1 MTKHYS
7 SGRALHEK
15 LLEGINDLA
24 DNVASTLGPRGRN
37 VILHKEGH
45 SPIVTKDGVTVANF
59 INFDDPIKN
68 VGAEIIK
75 QAASNTNVSAGDG
88 TTTSTVLSRAILQEA
103 QKYLVAGSSPVE
115 LKRGMDK
122 TVEAIVGNIK
132 GLSRPVETQDDIR
145 HVATISANN
154 DKTIGDLITMAVDQ
168 AGKDG
173 AISVEDGKSMETTLD
188 VVEGFRFDSGYF
200 SKSFITNQR
209 KAAIKYDSPVIL
221 ITDHKIDSVDSIYP
235 VLELAARDG
244 RPLIVVAEEVEGQAL
259 AALIMNSTRGTMK
272 VAAVKAPYYGEE
284 RRNTLKDLS
293 VSVGATFIS
302 RESGI
307 RLSDVKLDNLGTC
320 DKIEVIKNHTTVV
333 GGRGDVEV
341 IEEKIESLKEE
352 IKQTEDM
359 RECEKI
365 QERITRLA
373 SGVAII
379 RVGGATEVE
388 MIEKKHRIEDAL
400 EAVKSAQEEGMV
412 SGGGVTLLRAA
423 QEIDYVEFDNDDQRL
438 GKQIILSAI
447 EAPLRQMAINCGLSP
462 DLIVEKVLASENEV
476 GYNFVTNEMTDLFE
490 AGVIDPAKVTRTA
503 LQNATSVSSTLVTTN
518 YAVIE
523 Q

>member
-15 LLEGINDLA
+15 LLEGINELA

-45 SPIVTKDGVTVANF
+45 NPIVTKDGVTVASF
-59 INFDDPIKN
+59 INFEDPIKN
-68 VGAEIIK
+68 VGAEILK

-88 TTTSTVLSRAILQEA
+88 TTTSTVLARAILQQA

-132 GLSRPVETQDDIR
+132 GLSRPVETQEDIR

-154 DKTIGDLITMAVDQ
+154 DKSIGDLITMAVDQ

-209 KAAIKYDSPVIL
+209 KGAIKYDSPIIL
-221 ITDHKIDSVDSIYP
+221 VTDYKIDSVDSIYP

-244 RPLIVVAEEVEGQAL
+244 RPLIVIAEEIEGQAL

-293 VSVGATFIS
+293 VSVGATFVS
-302 RESGI
+302 RESGL
-307 RLSDVKLDNLGTC
+307 RLADVKLENLGTC

-333 GGRGDVEV
+333 GGSGDVEV

-379 RVGGATEVE
+379 RVGGATEIE

-412 SGGGVTLLRAA
+412 LGGGVALLRAA
-423 QEIDYVEFDNDDQRL
+423 QGIDHIEFDNEDQRL
-438 GKQIILSAI
+438 GKQLILSAV

-462 DLIVEKVLASENEV
+462 DLIVEKVLASEENM

-518 YAVIE
+518 YAVVE
-523 Q
+523 F

>member
-1 MTKHYS
+1 VTKHYS

-15 LLEGINDLA
+15 LLEGINDLT

-37 VILHKEGH
+37 VILHKSGH
-45 SPIVTKDGVTVANF
+45 NPIVTKDGVTVASF

-75 QAASNTNVSAGDG
+75 QAASNTNTSAGDG
-88 TTTSTVLSRAILQEA
+88 TTTST
-103 QKYLVAGSSPVE
+103 
-115 LKRGMDK
+115 
-122 TVEAIVGNIK
+122 
-132 GLSRPVETQDDIR
+132 
-145 HVATISANN
+145 
-154 DKTIGDLITMAVDQ
+154 DQ

-173 AISVEDGKSMETTLD
+173 AISVEDGKSMDTTLD

-200 SKSFITNQR
+200 SKSFVTNQR
-209 KAAIKYDSPVIL
+209 KGAIKYDSPIIL
-221 ITDHKIDSVDSIYP
+221 VTDHKIDSVDMIYP
-235 VLELAARDG
+235 ILELAARDG
-244 RPLIVVAEEVEGQAL
+244 RPLVVIAEEVEGQAL

-272 VAAVKAPYYGEE
+272 VAAIKAPYYGEE

-293 VSVGATFIS
+293 VSIGATFLS
-302 RESGI
+302 RESGR
-307 RLSDVKLDNLGTC
+307 RLAETKLDNLGTC
-320 DKIEVIKNHTTVV
+320 DKIEVIKNHTTIV
-333 GGRGDVEV
+333 GGNGDVEK
-341 IEEKIESLKEE
+341 IEEKIEELKEE
-352 IKQTEDM
+352 IKQTDDM
-359 RECEKI
+359 QECEKL

-388 MIEKKHRIEDAL
+388 MIEKKHRVEDAL

-412 SGGGVTLLRAA
+412 PGGGVALIRAS
-423 QEIDYVEFDNDDQRL
+423 QNIDYVEFDNEDQLL

-462 DLIVEKVLASENEV
+462 DLIVEKVLASEEDL
-476 GYNFVTNEMTDLFE
+476 GYDFVTNKMTSMID
-490 AGVIDPAKVTRTA
+490 AGIIDPAKVARTA
-503 LQNATSVSSTLVTTN
+503 LQNATSVASTLVTTN

>member
-1 MTKHYS
+1 MILLIMLLLLL
-7 SGRALHEK
+7 ALAGAMLFYINPAIAQ
-15 LLEGINDLA
+15 LLLKMESLLP
-24 DNVASTLGPRGRN
+24 ASLISM
-37 VILHKEGH
+37 ILL
-45 SPIVTKDGVTVANF
+45 
-59 INFDDPIKN
+59 KN

-75 QAASNTNVSAGDG
+75 QAASNTNTSAGDG
-88 TTTSTVLSRAILQEA
+88 TTTSTVLARAILQQA

-115 LKRGMDK
+115 LKRGMDR

-132 GLSRPVETQDDIR
+132 GLSRPVETQEDIR
-145 HVATISANN
+145 HIATISANN
-154 DKTIGDLITMAVDQ
+154 DSSIGELITMAVDQ

-173 AISVEDGKSMETTLD
+173 AISVEDGKSMDTTLD

-200 SKSFITNQR
+200 SKSFVTNQR
-209 KAAIKYDSPVIL
+209 KGAIKYDSPIIL
-221 ITDHKIDSVDSIYP
+221 VTDYKIDTVDVIYP
-235 VLELAARDG
+235 ILELAARDG
-244 RPLIVVAEEVEGQAL
+244 RPLIVIAEEVEGQAL

-293 VSVGATFIS
+293 VSIGATFIS
-302 RESGI
+302 RESGL
-307 RLSDVKLDNLGTC
+307 RLTEAKLDNLGTC
-320 DKIEVIKNHTTVV
+320 DKIEVIKNHTTIV
-333 GGRGDVEV
+333 GGNGDIEE
-341 IEEKIESLKEE
+341 IEEKIEALKEE
-352 IKQTEDM
+352 IKQTDDIQ
-359 RECEKI
+359 ECERL

-388 MIEKKHRIEDAL
+388 MIEKKHRVEDAL

-412 SGGGVTLLRAA
+412 PGGAVALIRAS
-423 QEIDYVEFDNDDQRL
+423 QDIDYVEFDNEDQLL

-462 DLIVEKVLASENEV
+462 DLIVEKILASEEDM
-476 GYNFVTNEMTDLFE
+476 GYDFVTNKMTSMID
-490 AGVIDPAKVTRTA
+490 AGIIDPAKVARTA
-503 LQNATSVSSTLVTTN
+503 LQNATSVASTLVTTN